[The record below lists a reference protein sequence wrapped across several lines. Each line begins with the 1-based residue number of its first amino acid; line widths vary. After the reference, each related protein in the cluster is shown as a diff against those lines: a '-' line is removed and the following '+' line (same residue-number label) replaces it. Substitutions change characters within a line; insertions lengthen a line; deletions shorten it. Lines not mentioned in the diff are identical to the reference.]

1 MNARALCVSV
11 AGLQNPWEMFAVLG
25 TEQEALKLE
34 QTEKQKK

>member
-1 MNARALCVSV
+1 MSV